1 MADTEKLAAKAAV
14 HTAQGKAKKKS
25 EFVRVMKQLS
35 KNKLAM
41 LGLFIF
47 VMEVILAVLAP
58 WIAPYEYTKM
68 NMLNCFAPP
77 SWEHIF
83 GCDDL
88 GRDIFSRV
96 LVGARYSLT
105 IGLTAVLFST
115 LIGMVIG
122 AVAGYFG
129 GWVDNLIMRLLDVIQ
144 AIPGMLLMIVISAM
158 LGPGFV
164 NTILAMSIGSIP
176 GSARMLR
183 AQMLKERGQEY
194 VEACTSINC
203 STPRIII
210 SHMIPNCMSPM
221 IVQSTMGIAQTITL
235 AAGLSFI
242 GLGVQ
247 PPAPEWGAMLSQ
259 ARSFMR
265 QAPHLVVFPGMA
277 IAVTVLA
284 LNLLGDGL
292 RDALDPKLKN

>member
-1 MADTEKLAAKAAV
+1 MADTEKLTATAAAE
-14 HTAQGKAKKKS
+14 TAQVKAKKKS

-47 VMEVILAVLAP
+47 LVEVIMAALAP
-58 WIAPYEYTKM
+58 WIAPYSYTKM
-68 NMLNCFAPP
+68 DMLHTFATP
-77 SWEHIF
+77 SLQHIM

-88 GRDIFSRV
+88 GRDIFSRIIY
-96 LVGARYSLT
+96 GARYSLT
-105 IGLTAVLFST
+105 IGIAAVLISNC
-115 LIGMVIG
+115 LGMIVG
-122 AVAGYFG
+122 AIAGYFG
-129 GWVDNLIMRLLDVIQ
+129 GWVDNIIMRLLDVIQ
-144 AIPGMLLMIVISAM
+144 AIPGMLMMIVLSAM

-164 NTILAMSIGSIP
+164 NTILAMSLGHIP
-176 GSARMLR
+176 GAARMLR

-203 STPRIII
+203 STPRIIA
-210 SHMIPNCMSPM
+210 SHMVPNCMSPM
-221 IVQSTMGIAQTITL
+221 IVQATMGIAQTITT

-247 PPAPEWGAMLSQ
+247 PPAPEWGAMLAG

-265 QAPHLVVFPGMA
+265 TAPHLVVFPGLA